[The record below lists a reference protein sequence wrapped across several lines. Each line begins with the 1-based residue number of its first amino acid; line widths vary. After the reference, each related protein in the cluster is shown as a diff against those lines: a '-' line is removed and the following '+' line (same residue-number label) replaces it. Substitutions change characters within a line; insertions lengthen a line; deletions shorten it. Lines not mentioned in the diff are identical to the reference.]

1 MIDARSYSITI
12 RKTVIDGE
20 SFFEATVGELP
31 DLTEYG
37 ESYQEAYDL
46 AIDAI
51 ETVAE
56 MFASAGRVFPSSRAC
71 PRECSSWVACPDP
84 WPSCRARP

>member
-1 MIDARSYSITI
+1 MIDAHSYSIAV

-20 SFFEATVGELP
+20 AFFEATVRELP

-56 MFASAGRVFPSSRAC
+56 MYASAGRVFPSPGVCPIDRA
-71 PRECSSWVACPDP
+71 E
-84 WPSCRARP
+84 

>member
-1 MIDARSYSITI
+1 MIDAHSYGIAV

-20 SFFEATVGELP
+20 SFFEATVRELP

-37 ESYQEAYDL
+37 ETYQEAYDL

-51 ETVAE
+51 ETVAD
-56 MFASAGRVFPSSRAC
+56 MYASAGRVFPSPGGC
-71 PRECSSWVACPDP
+71 PAGRE
-84 WPSCRARP
+84 